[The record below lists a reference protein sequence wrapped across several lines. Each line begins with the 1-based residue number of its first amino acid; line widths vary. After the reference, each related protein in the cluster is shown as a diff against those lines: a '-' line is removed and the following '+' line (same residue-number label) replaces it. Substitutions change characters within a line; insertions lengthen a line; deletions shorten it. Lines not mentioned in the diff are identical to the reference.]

1 MEILKGILRVITT
14 LALTMVT
21 VVSSVSVT
29 VPEEPVVKNTIY
41 SSVSSLPA
49 AIDVTDTITADKDSD
64 YSLYVPDITVILPPP
79 PPPPPPVVKH
89 TAPSKPSDGSYWLNS
104 YVKRNAN
111 GSYSVS
117 VPLSGGQTEI
127 NRCGGPVRAAYAS
140 GVTVAEHNY
149 CGGDWIFKLKQ
160 GDTVIFSGN
169 VTGTYVVTGFKTV
182 QKPASSSA
190 LDFAAL
196 YLQTCYFNPTDM
208 LLVGLTQV

>member
-1 MEILKGILRVITT
+1 MEILKGIGRVITT
-14 LALTMVT
+14 LALTTMV
-21 VVSSVSVT
+21 VVSSVSVSM
-29 VPEEPVVKNTIY
+29 VEESIVKNTIY

-49 AIDVTDTITADKDSD
+49 AIDRVNTITAADNRD
-64 YSLYVPDITVILPPP
+64 YILYVPDITVIL
-79 PPPPPPVVKH
+79 PPPPPVVKH